1 MAAAAFLLGAAIALM
16 YRPFSHIEAG
26 DPAIYDY
33 IAQSILRGQLP
44 YRDVVDIKG
53 PGAAHLSALAILAGE
68 LFGLRDIIAI
78 RLLHV
83 LMIGTFCSLT
93 YIVAEA
99 YLRDRLVAAIAFA
112 VPLMAPR
119 FSILMITGTQPKLP
133 MIICGLLALLMIARA
148 RPFWAGFFSSLAC
161 LFWQPGLLFAGVAF
175 LIFSRYLTSWRDGMA
190 LKVLAGTIL
199 PIAAT
204 AAYFQ
209 ARGALS
215 DMVAWTIVY
224 NSTVFGPDAVRPF
237 SNALARFLAVVK
249 NVFSADTTLTWLSS
263 HFNPNSALFSIL
275 FRSDLL
281 LLAMS
286 AIGLAAFL
294 IERAKVRIKGLEGWL
309 SPELFKDA
317 LAMPPLIYLAFCMIN
332 FQAGPDTIPF
342 FPFIGMFAGYSI
354 AGLAR
359 FINEPR
365 LNHWLPRLSMA
376 AILLVALARA
386 ATYKLGG
393 WTLQNQD
400 REIRKLSSVLS
411 PNDKIYVHGSVE
423 ILVLLKKPNLN
434 PYVFLDWGADDFAAK
449 LAGKESF
456 KALVEQM
463 EAQAPKIVAI
473 SRLNKVRHRQELE
486 QWVKEKY
493 EKIEWLNYD
502 KVYIRAQP
510 GGPKFARDPLDP
522 AQNPIRSSSH

>member
-1 MAAAAFLLGAAIALM
+1 MAAAAFLLGAAIALL
-16 YRPFSHIEAG
+16 YRPFGHMEAG

-33 IAQSILRGQLP
+33 IAQAILRGQLP

-53 PGAAHLSALAILAGE
+53 PGAAHLSALAILAGD

-83 LMIGTFCSLT
+83 LMIGAFCAIT
-93 YIVAEA
+93 YIVAET
-99 YLRDRLVAAIAFA
+99 YLRDRIVAAIAFA

-119 FSILMITGTQPKLP
+119 FSMLMITGTQPKLP
-133 MIICGLLALLMIARA
+133 MIICGLLALLMIARQ
-148 RPFWAGFFSSLAC
+148 RPFWAGFFSSLSC

-175 LIFSRYLTSWRDGMA
+175 LIFSRYLTSWRDARA
-190 LKVLAGTIL
+190 LKVLIGAIL

-204 AAYFQ
+204 AAYFH

-215 DMVAWTIVY
+215 DMFSWTIVY
-224 NSTVFGPDAVRPF
+224 NSTVFGPDAARPLG
-237 SNALARFLAVVK
+237 NAMARFLAVIK
-249 NVFSADTTLTWLSS
+249 GVFSADTTLTWLSS
-263 HFNPNSALFSIL
+263 HFNRDSALFLAL

-281 LLAMS
+281 LVAMG
-286 AIGLAAFL
+286 AVGLIAFL
-294 IERAKVRIKGLEGWL
+294 IGRLQARIKGREAWL
-309 SPELFKDA
+309 SPESFKDA

-354 AGLAR
+354 SGLAR
-359 FINEPR
+359 LVNWPR
-365 LNHWLPRLSMA
+365 FGHWLPRLSLA

-386 ATYKLGG
+386 ATYKIDG
-393 WTLQNQD
+393 WTLQDQD
-400 REIRKLSSVLS
+400 REIQKLNAVLG
-411 PNDKIYVHGSVE
+411 PNDKIYAHGSVE
-423 ILVLLKKPNLN
+423 ILVLLKRPNLN

-449 LAGKESF
+449 LAGKDSF
-456 KALVEQM
+456 KALVEEM
-463 EAQAPKIVAI
+463 ESQAPKIVAI

-486 QWVKEKY
+486 RWVKEKY

-502 KVYIRAQP
+502 KVYIRAQT
-510 GGPKFARDPLDP
+510 GAPKFARDPLIP
-522 AQNPIRSSSH
+522 RKLN